1 MKTISKYSF
10 GIGDR
15 FAHEGVNQ
23 LKALIQAEKD
33 FGVHFTPVW
42 NKSNREHT
50 IIGTEPMSTRQEADA
65 AVKALGYKDQYFCDA
80 DHINRN
86 NVDKFIEACDFF
98 TIDVADYIG
107 KSGSLEERYLP
118 AVREAG
124 KIYRHIAEKKGADN
138 FVTEVS
144 MDEVDVAQTPEE
156 IKYILTELA
165 KEKVP
170 LQTFAPKFTGR
181 FNKGVDY
188 VGDLAQFAKEFEE
201 DLKVIAWAVKELGLP
216 ANLKLSIHSGSDKFS
231 IYPIMGRLIRKYDAG
246 IHVKTAGTTWLGAT
260 NLLSIAVMAF
270 VQLPALRRTGVR
282 LRFRIDLH
290 GPGLAETLRLALP
303 AIACTAINLV
313 GLSVMNSCALHV
325 AANGPASVGYAWM
338 WYQFPYGVLGVA
350 LSTAMFTEM
359 SDAVSRGETER
370 FKEHLLAGLLD
381 GHALLR
387 TELGEELG
395 IFFGLRAGG
404 RVDDGGLSD
413 VLQAELVGEGMD
425 FIGVSDQDDFCKFIA
440 ECHIGRRNGALLEA
454 LGKHDALLVGLGTG
468 AKLFDEI

>member
-50 IIGTEPMSTRQEADA
+50 IIGTEPMSTRKEADE
-65 AVKALGYKDQYFCDA
+65 AVKALGYTDAYFCDA
-80 DHINRN
+80 DHINLN
-86 NVDKFIEACDFF
+86 NVDKFIDACDFF

-118 AVREAG
+118 AVKEAG
-124 KIYRHIAEKKGADN
+124 KIYRHIAEKKGAEN

-144 MDEVDVAQTPEE
+144 MDEVAVAQTPDE

-188 VGDLAQFAKEFEE
+188 VGDLAQFEKEFEE
-201 DLKVIAWAVKELGLP
+201 DLKVVAWAVKELGLP

-246 IHVKTAGTTWLGAT
+246 IHVKTAGTTWLEEIIGLSLADPEALKLAKKIYRIALTRMDELTVPYAT
-260 NLLSIAVMAF
+260 VIDVDKSKLPDPAVVDGWDAQTF
-270 VQLPALRRTGVR
+270 AKTLRHDEAEPLYNPSFRQLIHVSFKVAAELKDEYLPALVR
-282 LRFRIDLH
+282 SADVI
-290 GPGLAETLRLALP
+290 GAEISANIGAR
-303 AIACTAINLV
+303 
-313 GLSVMNSCALHV
+313 HV
-325 AANGPASVGYAWM
+325 AR
-338 WYQFPYGVLGVA
+338 L
-350 LSTAMFTEM
+350 
-359 SDAVSRGETER
+359 
-370 FKEHLLAGLLD
+370 FK
-381 GHALLR
+381 
-387 TELGEELG
+387 
-395 IFFGLRAGG
+395 
-404 RVDDGGLSD
+404 
-413 VLQAELVGEGMD
+413 
-425 FIGVSDQDDFCKFIA
+425 
-440 ECHIGRRNGALLEA
+440 
-454 LGKHDALLVGLGTG
+454 
-468 AKLFDEI
+468 